1 MKTSF
6 FCTLIVFFL
15 VSESL
20 AQTVADDCPCR
31 RPRIIQKP
39 VVTKKVTEVKKTVIR
54 RRYEPFKE
62 YPIPEEI
69 LCKGKFRQRQNFK
82 VRIMP
87 NPVNSYINVI
97 YDSENGQ
104 KVKIE
109 LLACDG
115 TLIKTLMNQV
125 VYGEGL
131 KESTFDINGQ
141 VKRGDAYIRLTSG
154 VITKVEKIFV
164 L

>member
-6 FCTLIVFFL
+6 FSLVILFVLITTGYAQS
-15 VSESL
+15 VS
-20 AQTVADDCPCR
+20 DDCPCR
-31 RPRIIQKP
+31 RKRIVERP
-39 VVTKKVTEVKKTVIR
+39 VVAKKVVVKKVKVEK
-54 RRYEPFKE
+54 RYSLFPEF
-62 YPIPEEI
+62 PIPDEI
-69 LCKGKFRQRQNFK
+69 LCKGKARERQNFK

-104 KVKIE
+104 KVRIE
-109 LLACDG
+109 LLSCEG
-115 TLIKTLMNQV
+115 KLIKTLMNKV

-131 KESTFDINGQ
+131 KASTFDINGQ